1 MFTGIIEEVGEISN
15 MQHKSSGAVLHIS
28 CKKILEGVKH
38 GDSIAVNGVCLT
50 IKDLNTEGFSADI
63 MPATLESTNLW
74 KLMPKS
80 KVNLERALKVS
91 GRLDGHI
98 VQGHIDWVG
107 IIREIKKSDEFFTF
121 HIAAKQELLK
131 YIVLKGSAAIDGISL
146 TVQEVRSEGFG
157 VSIIPATLN
166 STALGSKKPGDLVN
180 IETDIIGKYVEK
192 FLRPEKCNETMTME
206 KLISLGY

>member
-1 MFTGIIEEVGEISN
+1 VFTGIIKEVGEISN
-15 MQHKSSGAVLHIS
+15 LQHKTSGAMLQIS
-28 CKKILEGVKH
+28 CKKILDGLKH

-50 IKDLNTEGFSADI
+50 VKDLNKAGFSADI
-63 MPATLESTNLW
+63 MPATLESTNLG
-74 KLMPKS
+74 KLLPKS

-98 VQGHIDWVG
+98 VQGHIDGVG
-107 IIREIKKSDEFFTF
+107 AICEIKKSDEFFTI

-131 YIVLKGSAAIDGISL
+131 YIVLKGSVAIDGISL
-146 TVQEVRSEGFG
+146 TVQEVRSESFG
-157 VSIIPATLN
+157 VSIIPTTLN

-192 FLRPEKCNETMTME
+192 FLRQEKCNETMTME